1 MKRLIFFLYALYLI
15 IFTIF
20 SYAFIDPN
28 LTYFHQFFSGFAFNY
43 REITTGAYLISVFIF
58 FIFYIYFVKM
68 TANKYF
74 LKKDLKLLII
84 LTICILFFAYPA
96 MLSYD
101 IFNYISTTKVLFFYH
116 ENPYVIMPIDFIGDP
131 NLLFMHAANKIA
143 LYGPVWIALTGIPFF
158 LGFGNFV
165 LTLFSYKLFALIFY
179 VLTIMLVEKLT
190 KNILSVAIF
199 ALNPLVIIET
209 LIGSHNDIAMM
220 FLVLLSFLFISR
232 RRIFLS
238 AVFLISSILIKYATI
253 FLIPVF
259 LYTSYKSL
267 KNEKINWQKVYFL
280 SFISMF
286 FIFFLSPLKSETYPW
301 YAIWFLIFASMIPE
315 RKIILYLSL
324 AFSFSLLLRYVPFM
338 LVGTY
343 NNPIPLNQIILT
355 FFPPFIILF
364 YFYFKNLLW
373 AKKS

>member
-1 MKRLIFFLYALYLI
+1 MKKLIFLSYALYLI

-28 LTYFHQFFSGFAFNY
+28 LIYFHKFFSGFAFTH
-43 REITTGAYLISVFIF
+43 RRITTGIYSVSIFTF
-58 FIFYIYFVKM
+58 FIFYICFVKM

-74 LKKDLKLLII
+74 ATKNLKLLII

-116 ENPYVIMPIDFIGDP
+116 ENPYVIMPIEFIGDP
-131 NLLFMHAANKIA
+131 FLLFMHAANKIA
-143 LYGPVWIALTGIPFF
+143 LYGPVWIVLTGIPFF

-165 LTLFSYKLFALIFY
+165 LTLLSYKLFIFIAY
-179 VLTIMLVEKLT
+179 VLAVMLISKLT
-190 KNILSVAIF
+190 KSILSVVIF

-209 LIGSHNDIAMM
+209 LIGSHNDIVMI
-220 FLVLLSFLFISR
+220 FLVLSSFF
-232 RRIFLS
+232 FLS
-238 AVFLISSILIKYATI
+238 KRKMLPSIVFLISSILIKYATI

-259 LYTSYKSL
+259 LYAGFKSL
-267 KNEKINWQKVYFL
+267 KKEKIDWKKVYFL
-280 SFISMF
+280 SFVSMF
-286 FIFFLSPLKSETYPW
+286 FIFLLSPLKSETYPW

-315 RKIILYLSL
+315 RKIILYFSL
-324 AFSFSLLLRYVPFM
+324 TFSFSLLLRYVPFM
-338 LVGTY
+338 LIGTY
-343 NNPIPLNQIILT
+343 GSPIPLIQIILT
-355 FFPPFIILF
+355 FFLPFAILF

-373 AKKS
+373 AKKT